1 MESCSASRVQLRI
14 FYQLERPVMIER
26 RAFERVQLNQLA
38 LLSFRGI
45 SGVHP
50 CLVRNL
56 HMCGAGL
63 YSNSFHFFAND
74 FLMSFDGFKSSTHC
88 HVVWRRGYECGVL
101 FPAGY
106 LHSEREISSIP
117 A

>member
-1 MESCSASRVQLRI
+1 MESCNAPGLQLPI

-26 RAFERVQLNQLA
+26 RALERIQLNQLA
-38 LLSFRGI
+38 LLSFSGI
-45 SGVHP
+45 PGVHP

-56 HMCGAGL
+56 HMRGAGL

-74 FLMSFDGFKSSTHC
+74 FLMSFDGFRSSTHC
-88 HVVWRRGYECGVL
+88 HVVWRRGDECGVV

-106 LHSEREISSIP
+106 LHSELEIASTQV
-117 A
+117 

>member
-1 MESCSASRVQLRI
+1 
-14 FYQLERPVMIER
+14 MIER
-26 RAFERVQLNQLA
+26 RALERVQLNQLA

-74 FLMSFDGFKSSTHC
+74 FVMSFDGFKSSTHC
-88 HVVWRRGYECGVL
+88 HVVWRRGYECGVV

-106 LHSEREISSIP
+106 LHSEREVSSVSSIP